1 VRFEA
6 FLKKILCNL
15 LSEKPW
21 SGSTF
26 LIKTYGVDS
35 DGRAIGED
43 YKEWRIVGMEASRT
57 SRIYQDV
64 YWRAPVVGSVVIT
77 KKFTSPS
84 NL

>member
-1 VRFEA
+1 
-6 FLKKILCNL
+6 
-15 LSEKPW
+15 
-21 SGSTF
+21 
-26 LIKTYGVDS
+26 VDS

-77 KKFTSPS
+77 KKFTSPF